1 MPEVI
6 DRAGSGAAGRGSR
19 SPAAT
24 MGSPRRALS
33 DSYAGNG
40 RTSPP
45 QRRGSVEGAE
55 EAESAAWASRPDRR
69 SYLLS
74 IRPQHR

>member
-1 MPEVI
+1 MPAVI

-19 SPAAT
+19 SPAAA

-45 QRRGSVEGAE
+45 QRRGSVE

-74 IRPQHR
+74 IRPQNR